1 MSDRHPHEHDA
12 PPGPRYVAII
22 ADGNGRWARSRGL
35 SPTAGHDAGAVTL
48 KARVRDAAELGIEEL
63 TVYSFSTE
71 NWSRP
76 AEEVQGLI
84 AMLVQRIAS
93 ETPELHSQGVRMC
106 FIGRRDGVA
115 SQLLRKMRWAESLTA
130 ENRRLALCVAF
141 NYGGRSEIIDAAR
154 RFKGRTEAEFRACL
168 YGPDMH
174 DPDLIIRT
182 GAEKRLSNFL
192 LWQAAYSELVFREE
206 LWPDFSREHL
216 EDSLAAFGARRGRV
230 KDDHGIDRAHEVSS
244 R

>member
-1 MSDRHPHEHDA
+1 MSDRSHDHDDLSR
-12 PPGPRYVAII
+12 PKYVAVI
-22 ADGNGRWARSRGL
+22 ADGSGRWAKSRGL

-48 KARVRDAAELGIEEL
+48 KARVRDAAELGIREL

-106 FIGRRDGVA
+106 FIGRREGVA
-115 SQLLRKMRWAESLTA
+115 SELLGQMRWAESLTA
-130 ENRRLALCVAF
+130 ENRRIVLCVAF
-141 NYGGRSEIIDAAR
+141 NYGGRSEIVEAAR
-154 RFKGRTEAEFRACL
+154 RFQGHTESEFRACL
-168 YGPDMH
+168 YAPDMH

-182 GAEKRLSNFL
+182 GAERRLSNFL

-206 LWPDFSREHL
+206 LWPDFSREDL
-216 EDSLAAFGARRGRV
+216 EDCLAAFRARQGQVRNEH
-230 KDDHGIDRAHEVSS
+230 DLEHEHEVSS